1 MDIFVALAFVLGTGF
16 GWCLC
21 SAVEIVNNY
30 LEDRRLDDVSKKNWK
45 NLSTYLTHRMV
56 RDNYTGEIHW
66 VKDNQKGTKNGHKDA
81 S

>member
-1 MDIFVALAFVLGTGF
+1 MDIFVVLAFVLGTGF

-21 SAVEIVNNY
+21 SAIEIVVDY
-30 LEDRRLDDVSKKNWK
+30 LEEKRLDDVSNRNWK

-66 VKDNQKGTKNGHKDA
+66 VMDNQKGTKNGHKDV

>member
-1 MDIFVALAFVLGTGF
+1 MDIFVVLAFVLGTGF

-21 SAVEIVNNY
+21 SAVEIVGNY
-30 LEDRRLDDVSKKNWK
+30 LEEKRLDGVSKKNWK

-66 VKDNQKGTKNGHKDA
+66 VKDNQKGNKDGHKNA

>member
-1 MDIFVALAFVLGTGF
+1 MFWIIMAFIGGTGF

-21 SAVEIVNNY
+21 SAVEIIGDY
-30 LEDRRLDDVSKKNWK
+30 LEEKRLDDVSKKNWK

-66 VKDNQKGTKNGHKDA
+66 VKDNQKGTKNGHKNA

>member
-1 MDIFVALAFVLGTGF
+1 MDIFVVLAFVLGTGF

-21 SAVEIVNNY
+21 SAFEIVDNY
-30 LEDRRLDDVSKKNWK
+30 LEDRRLDEVSNRNWK

-66 VKDNQKGTKNGHKDA
+66 VKDNQKGNKDGHKNA

>member
-1 MDIFVALAFVLGTGF
+1 MDIFVVLAFVLGTGF
-16 GWCLC
+16 GWCIC
-21 SAVEIVNNY
+21 SAVEIIDTY
-30 LEDRRLDDVSKKNWK
+30 LEEKRLDEVSYRNWK

-66 VKDNQKGTKNGHKDA
+66 VKYNQKGNKDGHKNA

>member
-1 MDIFVALAFVLGTGF
+1 MDIFVVLAFVLGTGL

-21 SAVEIVNNY
+21 STVEIIDNY
-30 LEDRRLDDVSKKNWK
+30 LEERRLDEVSNRNWK

-66 VKDNQKGTKNGHKDA
+66 VRDNQKGIKNGHKDA